1 MDDFIDHFP
10 RTVQSQVLAPLTD
23 NIDPE
28 QEQAMAASTIMLTGD
43 VNLLGVED
51 VEVPFRK
58 VRETFAKA
66 DCVFGNLEC
75 CLYDPEMPRGPMMP
89 DLQSGY
95 DGFWASTRTGQAL
108 LHAGFHCVG
117 NANNQNYG
125 HKAIMS
131 SNATLDKLGIP
142 HVGTGRNRAEARKP
156 AVVTRNG
163 KRFGFL
169 QRTCQYWPNHHEATE
184 ASPGVATIKVH
195 TAYEPVYYKDGTLP
209 PNRPGLPPKILTWVD
224 PRYMQEF
231 RQDVNDLRAQSDIV
245 VSSHHMGHKGD
256 ILDFQ
261 SEIAHAAIDSGAD
274 VVMAHAEHYP
284 LGIEVYRGKPIFYGL
299 SSFCFIRSN
308 KRFLRGWVGVVPR
321 IGFDDGNQVS
331 RIAFMLVRQADD
343 GEIAFRPVSEEAAAL
358 AEIQRYSER
367 FKTVFQPAGDEV
379 IVSAAS

>member
-1 MDDFIDHFP
+1 
-10 RTVQSQVLAPLTD
+10 
-23 NIDPE
+23 
-28 QEQAMAASTIMLTGD
+28 MAASTVMLTGD

-58 VRETFAKA
+58 VRETLAQA

-75 CLYDPEMPRGPMMP
+75 CLYDPETPRGPMMP
-89 DLQSGY
+89 DLRSGY
-95 DGFWASTRTGQAL
+95 DGFWAPTRTGQAL
-108 LHAGFHCVG
+108 LHAGFRCVG

-125 HKAIMS
+125 HKAILS
-131 SNATLDKLGIP
+131 SNDTLDKLGIP
-142 HVGTGRNRAEARKP
+142 HVGTGRNKAEARTP
-156 AVVTRNG
+156 AIVTRNG

-224 PRYMQEF
+224 PKYMQEF
-231 RQDVNDLRAQSDIV
+231 QQDVKDLRAQSDIV

-256 ILDFQ
+256 ILEFQ
-261 SEIAHAAIDSGAD
+261 SEIAHAAIDCGAD
-274 VVMAHAEHYP
+274 VVVAHAEHYP

-308 KRFLRGWVGVVPR
+308 KRFLRGWVGVVPKIAFDARNQVAR
-321 IGFDDGNQVS
+321 IG
-331 RIAFMLVRQADD
+331 FMLVRQADD
-343 GEIAFRPVSEEAAAL
+343 GEITFRPISEEAAAL
-358 AEIQRYSER
+358 SDIRKYSER
-367 FKTVFQPAGDEV
+367 FKTVLQPAADDV
-379 IVSAAS
+379 IVSSAG

>member
-1 MDDFIDHFP
+1 M
-10 RTVQSQVLAPLTD
+10 T
-23 NIDPE
+23 
-28 QEQAMAASTIMLTGD
+28 ASTIILTGD

-51 VEVPFRK
+51 VELPFRK
-58 VRETFAKA
+58 VRETLAKA

-75 CLYDPEMPRGPMMP
+75 CLYDSDMPRGPMMP
-89 DLQSGY
+89 DLRSGY
-95 DGFWASTRTGQAL
+95 DGFWAPTRTGKAL

-125 HKAIMS
+125 HKAIVS
-131 SNATLDKLGIP
+131 SNVTLDALGIA
-142 HVGTGRNRAEARKP
+142 HVGAGRNKDEARKP
-156 AVVTRNG
+156 SVVTRNG

-184 ASPGVATIKVH
+184 ASPGVATLKVH

-209 PNRPGLPPKILTWVD
+209 PNRPGLPPKILTWAD
-224 PRYMQEF
+224 PKYLQEF
-231 RQDVNDLRAQSDIV
+231 RQDVTDLRAQSDIV

-284 LGIEVYRGKPIFYGL
+284 LGIEVYKGRPIFYGL

-308 KRFLRGWVGVVPR
+308 KRFLRGWVGVVPKVS
-321 IGFDDGNQVS
+321 FDEKNQVA

-343 GEIAFRPVSEEAAAL
+343 GEISFRPIAEEAAAL
-358 AEIQRYSER
+358 AEIQKYSDR
-367 FKTVFQPAGDEV
+367 FKTKLLAAGDEV
-379 IVSAAS
+379 IVSAGA

>member
-1 MDDFIDHFP
+1 
-10 RTVQSQVLAPLTD
+10 
-23 NIDPE
+23 
-28 QEQAMAASTIMLTGD
+28 MAASTIILTGD

-51 VEVPFRK
+51 VELPFRR
-58 VRETFAKA
+58 VRETLARA

-75 CLYDPEMPRGPMMP
+75 CLYDPDMPRGPMMP

-95 DGFWASTRTGQAL
+95 DGFWAPTRTGRAL

-125 HKAIMS
+125 HKAIVS
-131 SNATLDKLGIP
+131 SNDTLDKLGIA
-142 HVGTGRNRAEARKP
+142 HVGAGRNKTEARKP

-169 QRTCQYWPNHHEATE
+169 QRTCQYWPNHHEASE

-209 PNRPGLPPKILTWVD
+209 PNRPGLPPKILTWAD
-224 PRYMQEF
+224 ARYMEEF
-231 RQDVNDLRAQSDIV
+231 RQDVKDLRAQSDIV

-284 LGIEVYRGKPIFYGL
+284 LGIEVYKGKPIFYGL

-308 KRFLRGWVGVVPR
+308 KRFLRGWVGVVPKVT
-321 IGFDDGNQVS
+321 FDDRNQIA
-331 RIAFMLVRQADD
+331 RIAFMLVRQADN
-343 GEIAFRPVSEEAAAL
+343 GEIMFRPVSEEAAAL
-358 AEIQRYSER
+358 ADIQKYSER
-367 FKTVFQPAGDEV
+367 FKTAFQPAGEEV
-379 IVSAAS
+379 IVAAGA

>member
-1 MDDFIDHFP
+1 
-10 RTVQSQVLAPLTD
+10 
-23 NIDPE
+23 
-28 QEQAMAASTIMLTGD
+28 MAASTIMLTGD

-51 VEVPFRK
+51 VELPFRK
-58 VRETFAKA
+58 VRETLAEA

-75 CLYDPEMPRGPMMP
+75 CLYDPDVPRGPMMP

-95 DGFWASTRTGQAL
+95 DGFWAPTRTGRAL
-108 LHAGFHCVG
+108 VHAGFHCVG

-125 HKAIMS
+125 HKAILS
-131 SNATLDKLGIP
+131 SNDTLDKLGIL
-142 HVGTGRNRAEARKP
+142 HVGAGRNKAEARKP
-156 AVVTRNG
+156 AVVKRNG

-224 PRYMQEF
+224 PKYMLEFQQE
-231 RQDVNDLRAQSDIV
+231 VKDLRAQSDIV

-284 LGIEVYRGKPIFYGL
+284 LGIEVYKGKPIFYGL

-308 KRFLRGWVGVVPR
+308 KRFLRGWVGVVPKVS
-321 IGFDDGNQVS
+321 FDDGNQVT

-343 GEIAFRPVSEEAAAL
+343 GEITFRPISEEATAL
-358 AEIQRYSER
+358 AEIQKYSDR
-367 FKTVFQPAGDEV
+367 FGTRLQSTGEEV
-379 IVSAAS
+379 IVSAGT